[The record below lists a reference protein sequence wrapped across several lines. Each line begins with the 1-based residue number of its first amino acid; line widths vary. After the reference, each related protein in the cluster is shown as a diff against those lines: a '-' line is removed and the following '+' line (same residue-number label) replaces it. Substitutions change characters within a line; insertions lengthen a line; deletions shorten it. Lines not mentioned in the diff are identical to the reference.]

1 MNTQAIS
8 HRLRQHQR
16 QDLAIKEAFLRFQ
29 AHHFDKPWER
39 LLETF
44 IEQEG
49 RVNLFPA
56 PYDVSEELVAF
67 LLNQGDQPFE
77 HLGAYAYHF
86 AQAGLRQIPQLTPFE
101 KDMVVLVATYNL
113 AVYCQLL
120 DQQGSYHG
128 VSLKRLVSQMEQV
141 DFINVSKVANNLADR
156 ISRDLDLFILNYE
169 APTIPKPELTFETSD
184 QDLVAHYGQPVAR
197 LDKTSLLV
205 AHLPAYQD
213 LPLGIKADI
222 ITQFDQKKA
231 ELSQVKQEETVR
243 FEEVDNVVTAYLTN
257 QAEPLSS
264 YDRRLGKS
272 QHYEAYEHL
281 NLTQKFAILSHY
293 DELAKLERPL
303 QFRLGD
309 FDEERRQTP
318 IYEGETI
325 FTYLEA
331 DGSADELAREPGS
344 QELAELV
351 DLSRQL
357 LARNYQLL
365 EEAGFPIEDF
375 PESSRGVLLDAVGKY
390 RLSRKELLYLGQYP
404 HTSVNQLRLAVEL
417 LDQGLDRDSVT
428 FFLESSLPYERLVF
442 VANRM
447 TKDGLKL
454 EEAKVFERMAQAEPD
469 KASRLLLEELQAK
482 EPESAFDDSL
492 SELKEEVQKTYPLG
506 SLASYGEHLFEVAD
520 IREDQGQ
527 IRVALAALPDDD
539 VLDSPVFYVGSLGA
553 LEKSQLVYRPEKSE
567 AFKES
572 NDFAVTKDS
581 DDIDLFSFLDDSQ
594 TDPTSDKGPAE
605 RTEAPKDQAVIQD
618 EPSVLEKEPELVK
631 VEPVQNFAFPEDLTD
646 FYPKG
651 TRAKVEANLV
661 AIRLVKE
668 LDKSGRQASPPEQE
682 ILAKYVGWGGLAN
695 SFFDDYNPQF
705 EIERAELKRLVSD
718 KEYSDMKQSSLT
730 AYYTDPVIVR
740 AMWDKLVAD
749 GFRGGRVLDPSMGT
763 GNFFAAMPAQLR
775 DTCEL
780 YGVELDGITGAIAK
794 QLHPNATIF
803 VQGFED
809 VPFQTDS
816 FDLVISNIPFGNFRI
831 ADNRYDK
838 PYMIHDYFIKKS
850 LDVVHDTGQ
859 VVVISSTGTM
869 DKRVD
874 NVLQD
879 IKDTTQFLGGVRL
892 PDSAFKAIAGTSV
905 TTDILFFQKDL
916 NKRALTDDLA
926 FLGSKRY
933 AKDDRI
939 WLNPYFDGENNSQ
952 VLGTY
957 EVKNFNGGT
966 LSLKG
971 SGQDLVLELNEAL
984 KQVSLPQVKDNIFIQ
999 SQILMEKKV
1008 DKSIPQSIWD
1018 SLELYSFGYEG
1029 DTVYYRDRDGIRV
1042 GSKTEEISYY
1052 INEVGDFVAWDSKH
1066 SQAVID
1072 RFVALNVTD
1081 ETAVDV
1087 YLSPEATKTGRHKGL
1102 FKKTVFYEG
1111 TLSDKEVARIK
1122 GMVNLRNT
1130 YQEMIDLQRDYDY
1143 DRDVFEGLLGDLNNQ
1158 YDRFVRRHGYLNSN
1172 VNRNLFDSDD
1182 KYSLLASLE
1191 DEYIDPVDKKVKYKK
1206 SLAFEKALVRPDR
1219 ILKAVNTAQDAL
1231 NASLADG
1238 RGVDIAF
1245 MMSLYP
1251 GKTEGDVIE
1260 ELGDLILL
1268 DPAYALLGKVV
1279 YVSRQDF
1286 LSGDILTKLDQVDL
1300 LQKEDNALADWKHY
1314 QTLLEAVKPRQI
1326 GLADIAYRIGSR
1338 WIPNEVYGQFAHVVI
1353 LGEEKT
1359 LDDPSLTDVIEVSP
1373 IDGTY
1378 TLSKDFTNRRVSA
1391 QEAAMGVR
1399 GSRYDSGRKVFENL
1413 LNSNQPTIT
1422 QTVKEGDK
1430 QKQVTDA
1437 QRTSLLR
1444 SREADMQV
1452 LFQDFVLSSPEV
1464 QVLIEDTYNTL
1475 YNRTVSKTYDGSHL
1489 VIDGLAQNITL
1500 RPHQKNAIQ
1509 RIVEEKRALLAHEV
1523 GSGKTLTMLGA
1534 GFKLK
1539 ELGVVNK
1546 PLYVVPSSLTAQFGQ
1561 EILKFFPTK
1570 KVFVTT
1576 KKDFVKARRKQF
1588 VSRIITGDYDAIVIG
1603 DSQFEKIPMSKAK
1616 QETYI
1621 LDKLSQMREIHLN
1634 SENDY
1639 TVKESERAI
1648 RSLEERLEELQKLD
1662 RDSFIEFENL
1672 GIDCL
1677 FVDEAHHFKNIRP
1690 ITGLG
1695 NVAGITN
1702 ITAKKNVDMDMKVR
1716 QVQSEHDNRHVIFAT
1731 GTPVSNS
1738 ISELYT
1744 MMNYVQPD
1752 VLERYQVAH
1761 FDSWVGAFGQIENS
1775 MELSPTG
1782 DKYQPK
1788 KRFKKFVNLP
1798 ELMRI
1803 YKETADIQTSD
1814 MLDLPVPEARIIPIE
1829 SELTDSQQ
1837 YYLEELVARSEDIK
1851 NGLVE
1856 PTEDNML
1863 KITGEARKLAIDM
1876 RLIDPAYKLSD
1887 SQKLLQVVDNVERI
1901 YQENMVTESTQ
1912 MIFSDIG
1919 TPKKDG
1925 TVFDI
1930 YNELKTLLVDRGIPA
1945 NQIAF
1950 VHDANTDDKK
1960 NSLSRQVNSGEVRIL
1975 MASTEKGGTG
1985 LNVQA
1990 KMKAV
1995 HHLDVPWRP
2004 SDIVQRNGRLIRQGN
2019 QHQEVDI
2026 YHYITKGSFDNYLW
2040 QTQENKLKYITQ
2052 IMTSKEPVRAAEDI
2066 DEQTMTASDFKALA
2080 TGNPFLKLKM
2090 ELENELGLLDNERR
2104 AFERTKD
2111 DYRQTIRVA
2120 ERDLPVMEKRLS
2132 LYDQDIERSKNSK
2145 GKDFVMSFGSQ
2156 TYTEKGEAGEY
2167 LHQLIRQNRSE
2178 TKELRTLA
2186 HYRGFA
2192 LKVTTRSLS
2201 EPIPELITLRVVGD
2215 NQYSVSLDLK
2225 SPIGTLQR
2233 INNVIDDIEKDKE
2246 TTEALAKTMR
2256 DKAAVAK
2263 EQVDKTFS
2271 KEEHYQ
2277 NLKAQY
2283 DVLSPLIEAG
2293 EPIEVIEEALAPFL
2307 NQPNKQE
2314 IVLDDQL
2321 SLDI

>member
-1 MNTQAIS
+1 MNTQSIS
-8 HRLRQHQR
+8 NRLRQHQK

-29 AHHFDKPWER
+29 AHHFDEPWER

-49 RVNLFPA
+49 RVNLFPT
-56 PYDVSEELVAF
+56 PYDVSAELAAF
-67 LLNQGDQPFE
+67 LSQGDQPSE
-77 HLGAYAYHF
+77 HLGAYTYRF
-86 AQAGLRQIPQLTPFE
+86 AQAGLRQLPQLSPVE

-113 AVYCQLL
+113 AVRFQLL
-120 DQQGSYHG
+120 DQAGSYYG
-128 VSLKRLVSQMEQV
+128 VSLGSLVSQMNQV

-156 ISRDLDLFILNYE
+156 ISRELDLFILDYE
-169 APTIPKPELTFETSD
+169 PLVISKPELSFEENS
-184 QDLVAHYGQPVAR
+184 QAVIASYGQSVAK
-197 LDKTSLLV
+197 LDKASLLV
-205 AHLPAYQD
+205 EHLPAYQD

-222 ITQFDQKKA
+222 ITHFDLKRA
-231 ELSQVKQEETVR
+231 EMIQVKQEETII
-243 FEEVDNVVTAYLTN
+243 FEEVDDVVTAYLTT
-257 QAEPLSS
+257 QVEPLSS
-264 YDRRLGKS
+264 YNRRLGKS
-272 QHYEAYEHL
+272 RHYEAYDQL
-281 NLTQKFAILSHY
+281 NVTQKFAILSHY
-293 DELAKLERPL
+293 DELAKLELPP
-303 QFRLGD
+303 QFHLGD

-318 IYEGETI
+318 VYEGETI

-351 DLSRQL
+351 DLSHQL
-357 LARNYQLL
+357 LTRNYQLL
-365 EEAGFPIEDF
+365 EEVGFPVENF
-375 PESSRGVLLDAVGKY
+375 PEDSRGVLLDAVGKY
-390 RLSRKELLYLGQYP
+390 RLSREELLYLGQYP
-404 HTSVNQLRLAVEL
+404 HASVYQLRLAVEL

-428 FFLESSLPYERLVF
+428 FFLESNLSYERLVF

-447 TKDGLKL
+447 TKDELKL
-454 EEAKVFERMAQAEPD
+454 EEAKIFERMAQAEPD

-482 EPESAFDDSL
+482 EQETPFDDSL

-553 LEKSQLVYRPEKSE
+553 LEKSQLVYRPETASSLSMAAERDK
-567 AFKES
+567 
-572 NDFAVTKDS
+572 TGTS
-581 DDIDLFSFLDDSQ
+581 DELDLFSFLDDDIAPRSVQ
-594 TDPTSDKGPAE
+594 VIPEQSVSLDEIAPTEEQS
-605 RTEAPKDQAVIQD
+605 
-618 EPSVLEKEPELVK
+618 EPSSEKDAEEVVEEPIISY
-631 VEPVQNFAFPEDLTD
+631 PVQDFVFPEDLTD

-651 TRAKVEANLV
+651 TRAKVEANLA

-668 LDKSGRQASPPEQE
+668 LGKSRRQASPPEQE

-705 EIERAELKRLVSD
+705 EEERAELKSLVSD

-730 AYYTDPVIVR
+730 AYYTAPAIVR
-740 AMWDKLVAD
+740 AMWDKLIAD
-749 GFRGGRVLDPSMGT
+749 GFTGGRVLDPSMGT

-775 DTCEL
+775 EKCEL

-794 QLHPNATIF
+794 QLHPNTTIF

-916 NKRALTDDLA
+916 NKRAFTDDLA
-926 FLGSKRY
+926 FSGSKRY

-971 SGQDLVLELNEAL
+971 SDHPLLLELNEAL

-999 SQILMEKKV
+999 SQVLMEKKV

-1042 GSKTEEISYY
+1042 GAKTEEISYY

-1066 SQAVID
+1066 SQAAVD
-1072 RFVALNVTD
+1072 RFVALNVID

-1143 DRDVFEGLLGDLNNQ
+1143 DRDVFESLLGDLNVQ
-1158 YDRFVRRHGYLNSN
+1158 YDRFVKGYGYLNST

-1206 SLAFEKALVRPDR
+1206 SMAFEKALVRPDR
-1219 ILKAVNTAQDAL
+1219 VLKEVKTAQDAL
-1231 NASLADG
+1231 NTSLADG
-1238 RGVDIAF
+1238 RGVDIPF

-1251 GKTEGDVIE
+1251 GKTEDDVIE
-1260 ELGDLILL
+1260 ELGDLVLL
-1268 DPAYALLGKVV
+1268 DPAYALLGKAV

-1286 LSGDILTKLDQVDL
+1286 LSGDILTKLDQVGL
-1300 LQKEDNALADWKHY
+1300 LQKEDNALADWRHY

-1359 LDDPSLTDVIEVSP
+1359 LDDPSLIDVIEVSP

-1378 TLSKDFTNRRVSA
+1378 TLSKGFTNRRVSA

-1539 ELGVVNK
+1539 ELGMVHK

-1576 KKDFVKARRKQF
+1576 KKDFVKSRRKQF

-1616 QETYI
+1616 QEAYI
-1621 LDKLSQMREIHLN
+1621 LDKLSQMREIYLN

-1702 ITAKKNVDMDMKVR
+1702 ITAKKNVDMEMKVR

-1814 MLDLPVPEARIIPIE
+1814 MLDLPVPEARIIPVE
-1829 SELTDSQQ
+1829 SELTDSQR

-1856 PTEDNML
+1856 PTVDNML

-1876 RLIDPAYKLSD
+1876 RLIDPVYKLSD

-1901 YQENMVTESTQ
+1901 YREHTSTQ

-1925 TVFDI
+1925 STFDI
-1930 YNELKTLLVDRGIPA
+1930 YNELKDLLVDRGIPA

-1950 VHDANTDDKK
+1950 VHDANTNDKK

-2019 QHQEVDI
+2019 QHDQVDI

-2040 QTQENKLKYITQ
+2040 
-2052 IMTSKEPVRAAEDI
+2052 VRHE
-2066 DEQTMTASDFKALA
+2066 
-2080 TGNPFLKLKM
+2080 
-2090 ELENELGLLDNERR
+2090 
-2104 AFERTKD
+2104 
-2111 DYRQTIRVA
+2111 VA
-2120 ERDLPVMEKRLS
+2120 
-2132 LYDQDIERSKNSK
+2132 
-2145 GKDFVMSFGSQ
+2145 
-2156 TYTEKGEAGEY
+2156 
-2167 LHQLIRQNRSE
+2167 
-2178 TKELRTLA
+2178 
-2186 HYRGFA
+2186 
-2192 LKVTTRSLS
+2192 
-2201 EPIPELITLRVVGD
+2201 
-2215 NQYSVSLDLK
+2215 
-2225 SPIGTLQR
+2225 
-2233 INNVIDDIEKDKE
+2233 
-2246 TTEALAKTMR
+2246 
-2256 DKAAVAK
+2256 
-2263 EQVDKTFS
+2263 
-2271 KEEHYQ
+2271 
-2277 NLKAQY
+2277 
-2283 DVLSPLIEAG
+2283 
-2293 EPIEVIEEALAPFL
+2293 
-2307 NQPNKQE
+2307 
-2314 IVLDDQL
+2314 
-2321 SLDI
+2321 